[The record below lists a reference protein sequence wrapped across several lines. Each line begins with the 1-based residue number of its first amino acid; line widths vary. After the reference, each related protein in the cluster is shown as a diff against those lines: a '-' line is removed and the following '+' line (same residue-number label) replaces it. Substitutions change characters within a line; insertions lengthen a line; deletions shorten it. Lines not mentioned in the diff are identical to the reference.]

1 MLEPILTRFDDK
13 DKRLILRAFEFA
25 QKAHQGQKRLSG
37 DDYIT
42 HCVEVAKFLS
52 GLNFDSK
59 TIAAALLH
67 DVLEDTEVNKEKLE
81 KEFGKEVT
89 FLVDGVTRLKKIKY
103 KPGQITDVDVFK
115 KTIFA
120 MADDLRVIFIKLS
133 DRLHNLATLEYVDKE
148 KQKRIAKES
157 IEIYAPIADRLGM
170 GELKRVI
177 DDLSF
182 PYAYPEEYKK
192 LKEQVRDSFEDRL
205 RLLERIKPVIADHLK
220 TNGLDVIDIHS
231 RAKHYYSLFK
241 KLKKKGGDINKIY
254 DLAAIRIIFPTVAN
268 CYEALGL
275 IHKLY
280 KPLIGQI
287 KDYIAVPKIN
297 GYQSLHTAVIVPKGK
312 IIEIQLRTPY
322 MHYHAEFGIASH
334 WAYGEAGKINVK
346 ANIRELAWVNKI
358 REWKEGFD
366 DNPEAFFESIKKEFF
381 SEQVY
386 VFTPDGDIKELPEGS
401 TPIDFAYKI
410 HSEVGDQAVGAKVDG
425 KMVPLSY
432 ELKNGEVV
440 EILTSKTSTPSL
452 DWLNFVKTKDAQK
465 RIRNWFKNLN
475 YERNL
480 EWGEKILNKELKVFK
495 NTTFSGLGKL
505 KKKEILDKFSCKD
518 EKNLFV
524 LIGKGSITPKEVIRE
539 GFKEE
544 EILQK
549 KEPKKKIIE
558 RIAKTGVVVGGHK
571 DLLIKFAHC
580 CLPQKDDKIVGYIT
594 KNSGVSIHK
603 SSCKN
608 ISNFNREKII
618 SAVWEKDEK
627 EKPYEVK
634 FSLKVKDRIGLLKDV
649 GSVFDRL
656 GINISNFR
664 TDNKNHNCL
673 KLVFTAH
680 ILSLDQLEEAIS
692 KLRLV
697 ENVVDVKIV

>member
-1 MLEPILTRFDDK
+1 MLEPILTRFKDK
-13 DKRLILRAFEFA
+13 DKALIIKAFEFA
-25 QKAHQGQKRLSG
+25 KKAHQGQKRLSG
-37 DDYIT
+37 EDYIS
-42 HCVEVAKFLS
+42 HCIEVAKFLN

-59 TIAAALLH
+59 IIAAALLH
-67 DVLEDTEVNKEKLE
+67 DVLEDTDVKKEKLE
-81 KEFGKEVT
+81 KEFGKEIT
-89 FLVDGVTRLKKIKY
+89 FLVDGVTRFKKIKY
-103 KPGQITDVDVFK
+103 KPGQITDPDVFK

-133 DRLHNLATLEYVDKE
+133 DRLHNLATLEYLPDKE

-192 LKEQVRDSFEDRL
+192 LKEQVHDSFEDRL
-205 RLLERIKPVIADHLK
+205 RLLEKVKPIIADYLK
-220 TNGLDVIDIHS
+220 ANGLDVIDIHS
-231 RAKHYYSLFK
+231 RAKHYFSLFK
-241 KLKKKGGDINKIY
+241 KLKKKEGDINKIY
-254 DLAAIRIIFPTVAN
+254 DLAAIRIILPTVAN

-297 GYQSLHTAVIVPKGK
+297 GYQSLHTAIIVPKGK

-346 ANIRELAWVNKI
+346 PNLKELAWVNKI

-366 DNPEAFFESIKKEFF
+366 DSPEAFFESIKKEFF
-381 SEQVY
+381 SEQIY
-386 VFTPDGDIKELPEGS
+386 VFTPDGDIKELPEGA

-410 HSEVGDQAVGAKVDG
+410 HSEIGDRAVGVKVDG
-425 KMVPLSY
+425 RMVSLSY

-440 EILTSKTSTPSL
+440 EIITNKKSTPSL

-480 EWGEKILNKELKVFK
+480 EWGENLLNKELRTLR
-495 NTTFSGLGKL
+495 NTTFNNLSKV
-505 KKKEILDKFSCKD
+505 KQKEILEKFSCKD
-518 EKNLFV
+518 EKNLFI
-524 LIGKGSITPKEVIRE
+524 LIGQGSITPRQVIRE

-549 KEPKKKIIE
+549 REPKKKFIE
-558 RIAKTGVVVGGHK
+558 RIIKTGVVVGGHR
-571 DLLIKFAHC
+571 DLLVKFARC
-580 CLPQKDDKIVGYIT
+580 CSPEKGDKIIGYVT
-594 KNSGVSIHK
+594 KNTGVSIHK
-603 SSCKN
+603 SCCKN
-608 ISNFNREKII
+608 ISNFNKAKII

-627 EKPYEVK
+627 EKPYEIE
-634 FSLKVKDRIGLLKDV
+634 FNIKVKDRVGLLKDV
-649 GSVFDRL
+649 GSIFEGL
-656 GINISNFR
+656 GVNISNFR
-664 TDNKNHNCL
+664 TDKKANSL
-673 KLVFTAH
+673 KLVFTANV
-680 ILSLDQLEEAIS
+680 ISLDQLEEAIS
-692 KLRLV
+692 KLKTV
-697 ENVVDVKIV
+697 KNVMEVKIV